1 MTVPPRF
8 IVRAAV
14 LVSIGV
20 VVLILTSGG
29 SGYDLRFVVGDAQG
43 LEPGSPVRI
52 ADVTAGTVRSV
63 TLNRRDQVVV
73 DVRLDGDQAPVG
85 RDASVAIQSLN
96 LLAQHYVSIDKGHVR
111 DPAPSGFEIPSSRVG
126 YSTNLNQVLGVLE
139 PNTRARLAIMLNEAG
154 VALAGRRDDVSLL
167 LGQLPHS
174 LTGLTNLL
182 NRLVSDNV
190 TLQQLIDH
198 GDRFIN
204 TVNAQRSQF
213 VGLLHTLGRVSTTV
227 ASRQQQLSET
237 LGRAP
242 GMLHTAQGFLA
253 SLQAATLPLGAAARN
268 LSATAQ
274 PLLSTI
280 DAVAP
285 FTNAAVPT
293 LHIASQDAALLTQLG
308 VQATPV
314 LERAGGFATTLAG
327 FTAAS
332 GPATSVLNDSED
344 NIISILENWSHAIQY
359 RDALSHYF
367 RGEPAGTGDL
377 LYSLVDRLMAAA
389 GKAPAG
395 YRRPAAARPR
405 PAATA
410 PLSPAPQSGHSTA
423 PVTPGGLVRG
433 LGGIVSSGLGAVLG
447 SGGVVSK
454 LAGGLQGLLA
464 GHGGRGSAPSGG
476 QPAQPAPPAPPGQ
489 KLAGLLNYLLGR

>member
-1 MTVPPRF
+1 MTVPPRC

-14 LVSIGV
+14 LVAIAV
-20 VVLILTSGG
+20 AVLILTSGG

-73 DVRLDGDQAPVG
+73 DVRLDSDQAPVG

-96 LLAQHYVSIDKGHVR
+96 LLAQHYVSIVKGDVR
-111 DPAPSGFEIPSSRVG
+111 DPAPSGFEIPSSRVST
-126 YSTNLNQVLGVLE
+126 STNLNQVLGVLD
-139 PNTRARLAIMLNEAG
+139 PNTRPRLAIMLNEAG

-174 LTGLTNLL
+174 LTGLNNLL

-190 TLQQLIDH
+190 TLQQLIAH
-198 GDRFIN
+198 GNRFIA
-204 TVNAQRSQF
+204 TVNAQRSHF
-213 VGLLHTLGRVSTTV
+213 VDLLHTLGRVSTNV
-227 ASRQQQLSET
+227 ASRQLALSDT
-237 LGRAP
+237 LARAP

-253 SLQAATLPLGAAARN
+253 SLQTATLPLGAAARN

-274 PLLSTI
+274 PLISTI

-293 LHIASQDAALLTQLG
+293 LHIASQNAPLLTRLG

-314 LERAGGFATTLAG
+314 LDRAGAFARTLAG

-332 GPATSVLNDSED
+332 GPATEVLNSSVD
-344 NIISILENWSHAIQY
+344 NTISILENWSHAIQY
-359 RDALSHYF
+359 RDSLSHYF

-377 LYSLVDRLMAAA
+377 LYSVVDRLLAAA
-389 GKAPAG
+389 GTAPAG
-395 YRRPAAARPR
+395 YRRPAPARPR

-410 PLSPAPQSGHSTA
+410 TASPAPQSGSSSA
-423 PVTPGGLVRG
+423 PVSPGGVVKG
-433 LGGIVSSGLGAVLG
+433 LSGIVSSILGG
-447 SGGVVSK
+447 GGVVSK
-454 LAGGLQGLLA
+454 VTGGLQSLLG
-464 GHGGRGSAPSGG
+464 GHSGGGSGPSGG
-476 QPAQPAPPAPPGQ
+476 RPAQPTKPGPPAQ